1 MRCELRDALRAGLNK
16 EKIMKHFQ
24 SSVSVWMIGIAVAT
38 TLIAESYIG
47 VASTRGNMSVNHESI
62 RGNANLGNG
71 ASIQT
76 TDFVSQVDLQNGV
89 KLTLGQQSAA
99 SIHED
104 RTELSAGGAQIT
116 TRNGYGIE
124 ALGFRFSAEKG
135 EATARVA
142 YENPNRILISAL
154 SGPVKV
160 MNREGQLMARLAP
173 GNTYFFEEPA
183 DPQSARGAGKNN
195 PAVGKTAKV
204 VKQGLSNGAKWGIVG
219 GVGAT
224 AASLGVV
231 ATRLGND
238 ASR

>member
-1 MRCELRDALRAGLNK
+1 
-16 EKIMKHFQ
+16 MKHFQ
-24 SSVSVWMIGIAVAT
+24 GSVSVWMIGIAVAT

-47 VASTRGNMSVNHESI
+47 VASTRGNMSVNHESV

-76 TDFVSQVDLQNGV
+76 TDSVSQVDLQNGV

-104 RTELSAGGAQIT
+104 RTELRAGGAQIT

-204 VKQGLSNGAKWGIVG
+204 VKQGLSNGAKWGIVSG
-219 GVGAT
+219 AGAT

-231 ATRLGND
+231 ATRLNND

>member
-1 MRCELRDALRAGLNK
+1 
-16 EKIMKHFQ
+16 MKHFQ
-24 SSVSVWMIGIAVAT
+24 GSVSVWMIGIAVAT

-47 VASTRGNMSVNHESI
+47 VASTRGNMSVNHESV

-76 TDFVSQVDLQNGV
+76 TDSVSQVDLQNGV

>member
-1 MRCELRDALRAGLNK
+1 
-16 EKIMKHFQ
+16 MKNFQ

-47 VASTRGNMSVNHESI
+47 VASTRGNMSVNHESV

-76 TDFVSQVDLQNGV
+76 TDSVSQVDLQNGV

-160 MNREGQLMARLAP
+160 MNREGQLMARLAA
-173 GNTYFFEEPA
+173 GNTYFFEEEA

-195 PAVGKTAKV
+195 PATGKRAKV

-219 GVGAT
+219 GAGAT

-231 ATRLGND
+231 ATRRSND